1 VLLLNARTRDLRVK
15 VIETLSGH
23 SLISRTLSAEIVG

>member
-1 VLLLNARTRDLRVK
+1 VLFLNARTRDLRVK

-23 SLISRTLSAEIVG
+23 SLICRTLSAKVVG